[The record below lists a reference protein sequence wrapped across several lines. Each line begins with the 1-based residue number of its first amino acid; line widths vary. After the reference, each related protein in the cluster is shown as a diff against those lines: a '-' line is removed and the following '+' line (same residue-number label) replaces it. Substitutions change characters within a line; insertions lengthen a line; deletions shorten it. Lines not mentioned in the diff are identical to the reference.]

1 MDLIK
6 AFGIALRDVRQQRGL
21 TQEDFSIVSSR
32 TYLSTLERG
41 LKGPT
46 LEKIEQLSGVLKVHP
61 LTLIAEAFLHEDP
74 YLNPEL
80 LLSRVR
86 DELKVLRSEP
96 AGTDSINSH
105 RVG

>member
-6 AFGIALRDVRQQRGL
+6 AFGIALRDVRQRRGL

-74 YLNPEL
+74 CLSPERL
-80 LLSRVR
+80 IDRVR
-86 DELKVLRSEP
+86 DELELLRS
-96 AGTDSINSH
+96 D
-105 RVG
+105 

>member
-6 AFGIALRDVRQQRGL
+6 AFGIALRDVRQRREL

-46 LEKIEQLSGVLKVHP
+46 LGKIEQLAGVLKVHP

-74 YLNPEL
+74 SLNSEV

-86 DELKVLRSEP
+86 DELEALRSEP
-96 AGTDSINSH
+96 SVSTSGNRT
-105 RVG
+105 G